1 MEPEL
6 VDLTMTDS
14 ESEHNVT
21 LVGQED
27 VKCPLCDVCITSY
40 SLSFRERHV
49 DACINESKKSELS
62 IQSSESY
69 VYKSRKSET
78 ATPVKHAA
86 RKQSSPRKTPTK
98 KRTLNPPNIGGENS
112 KSDRVKDSDIKPKR
126 EKRQVPDLK
135 ILKFEHGATKIG
147 VDAFMYAP
155 HAEIKHY
162 FLSHFHSDHYM
173 GLNKS
178 WNNGIIYCSQITKS
192 LCIMKLRA
200 NPELIVSLD
209 FNEPYPIAG
218 TEITVT
224 MLDANHC
231 PGSSIFLFEDSKE
244 EKAWLHCGDF
254 RVNKTILQHPL
265 LQRQIDYVYLDTT
278 YLNPVHSFPKQ
289 EHVIDTV
296 AEFCERL
303 TKNEYRKKMQVR
315 ITDLLRTPFSSHI
328 PKKGYLIAIGT
339 YTIGKE
345 RIAIEVAK
353 RIGSKLYADV
363 GKRRVLQ
370 TFGWKELDDLLT
382 SDPFEASV
390 HLVPMK
396 YLNINRLD
404 EYFASYR
411 KRFEHIVAFRPT
423 GWSFR
428 SVPGQSFKWMKQVPR
443 SEVLKQ
449 IVCKSANDFDLAS
462 IESQY
467 NSDKIIQIYGVPYSE
482 HSSFREL
489 SFMAI
494 TMNIKSI
501 VPTVNTHSPG
511 SIQQMQTW
519 IEEWRE
525 ASSKKLVSSNDF

>member
-1 MEPEL
+1 MKSEL
-6 VDLTMTDS
+6 IDLTMTES
-14 ESEHNVT
+14 ESENPVE
-21 LVGQED
+21 LVNQDD
-27 VKCPLCDVCITSY
+27 VKCPVCEVCITSH
-40 SLSFRERHV
+40 SLDYRERHV
-49 DACINESKKSELS
+49 NACLNGSSGSELM
-62 IQSSESY
+62 IQSSERY
-69 VYKSRKSET
+69 IYRSRKSQTVMPVSNSVERQS
-78 ATPVKHAA
+78 TPK
-86 RKQSSPRKTPTK
+86 KTPIKRKMSQPQNMETK
-98 KRTLNPPNIGGENS
+98 VS
-112 KSDRVKDSDIKPKR
+112 KSNDAIKSEMSLKPKR
-126 EKRQVPDLK
+126 EKRPVPDLK

-178 WNNGIIYCSQITKS
+178 WNNGIIYCSKITKS
-192 LCIMKLRA
+192 LCTMKLRA
-200 NPELIVSLD
+200 NPDLIVELD
-209 FNEPYPIAG
+209 FNEPYSISE

-231 PGSSIFLFEDSKE
+231 PGSSIFLFEDFKQQ
-244 EKAWLHCGDF
+244 KTWLHCGDF
-254 RVNKTILQHPL
+254 RVNKDILQNPL

-278 YLNPVHSFPKQ
+278 YLNPIHNFPKQ

-296 AEFCERL
+296 ANFCEKM
-303 TKNEYRKKMQVR
+303 TKSEYKRKLQLR
-315 ITDLLRTPFSSHI
+315 ITDLLQAPLSSRV

-382 SDPFEASV
+382 SDPCEASV

-396 YLNINRLD
+396 YLNLNRLE

-411 KRFEHIVAFRPT
+411 KQFEHIVAFKPT

-428 SVPGQSFKWMKQVPR
+428 SSPGHSSKWMKQLPPC
-443 SEVLKQ
+443 EVLKR
-449 IVCKSANDFDLAS
+449 IVCENANDFNLAS

-467 NSDKIIQIYGVPYSE
+467 NSDKILQIYGVPYSE

-494 TMNIKSI
+494 TMNIGSI
-501 VPTVNTHSPG
+501 IPTV
-511 SIQQMQTW
+511 
-519 IEEWRE
+519 
-525 ASSKKLVSSNDF
+525 K